1 MKNKKEEY
9 FGILLNDKIPK
20 LDDKKNKFD
29 KKVKVCF
36 CGKAYLLEKNDKDQ
50 IERIE
55 IQNNYELTKERDYE
69 IEFYNNENRR
79 YVIQVRIDSSYF
91 FLIILLFIF
100 GFIMGL
106 ALCKPNTTNN
116 SPLARFL
123 DYINWSVIG
132 VNISDNETMELPE
145 NQYEFDVSFE
155 NLSSNDISLSGTTS
169 GKAVAK
175 NKIAPGISGSFAI
188 IVSTKNSTVD
198 MKYNVNFQDVTN
210 EKPLHM
216 SFKIRGNERE
226 YSSLQELQE
235 ELVGLIKKKSK
246 KMIVIDWKWNYENG
260 DNESAINE
268 SDFID
273 TNEGKIL
280 QSYKFKILVNGE
292 EEI

>member
-36 CGKAYLLEKNDKDQ
+36 CGKAYLLEKNDKGE

-55 IQNNYELTKERDYE
+55 IQNNYELTKERDYV
-69 IEFYNNENRR
+69 IEFYNNKNRR
-79 YVIQVRIDSSYF
+79 YVIQVRIESSYF
-91 FLIILLFIF
+91 FLIILLFLF

-106 ALCKPNTTNN
+106 ALCRPNTVGN
-116 SPLARFL
+116 SPLAKFL

-132 VNISDNETMELPE
+132 VNISDDEVMELPE
-145 NQYEFDVSFE
+145 DRYEFDVSFE

-175 NKIAPGISGSFAI
+175 NKIAPGVSGSFAI

-216 SFKIRGNERE
+216 SFKIRGNDRE
-226 YSSLQELQE
+226 YASLQEVQE
-235 ELVGLIKKKSK
+235 DLGGLIKKKSQK
-246 KMIVIDWKWNYENG
+246 TIVIDWKWNYENG
-260 DNESAINE
+260 DSESSINE
-268 SDFID
+268 SDLID

>member
-1 MKNKKEEY
+1 MKDKEEY
-9 FGILLNDKIPK
+9 YGILLNDKIPI

-36 CGKAYLLEKNDKDQ
+36 CGKAYLLEKNDKGQ

-55 IQNNYELTKERDYE
+55 IQNNYELTKERDYV
-69 IEFYNNENRR
+69 IEFYNNKNRR
-79 YVIQVRIDSSYF
+79 YVIQVRIESSYF

-106 ALCKPNTTNN
+106 ALCRPNTVGN
-116 SPLARFL
+116 SPLAKFL

-132 VNISDNETMELPE
+132 VNISDDEVMELPE
-145 NQYEFDVSFE
+145 DRYEFDVSFE

-175 NKIAPGISGSFAI
+175 NKIAPGVSGSFAI

-216 SFKIRGNERE
+216 SFKIRGNDRE
-226 YSSLQELQE
+226 YASLQEVQE
-235 ELVGLIKKKSK
+235 DLGGLIKKKSQK
-246 KMIVIDWKWNYENG
+246 TIVIDWKWNYENG
-260 DNESAINE
+260 DSESSINE
-268 SDFID
+268 SDLID

>member
-1 MKNKKEEY
+1 MKDKEEY
-9 FGILLNDKIPK
+9 YGILLNDKIPI

-36 CGKAYLLEKNDKDQ
+36 CGKAYLLEKKDKGQ

-55 IQNNYELTKERDYE
+55 IQNNYELTKERDYV
-69 IEFYNNENRR
+69 IEFYNNKNRR
-79 YVIQVRIDSSYF
+79 YVIQVRIESSYF

-106 ALCKPNTTNN
+106 ALCRPNTVGN
-116 SPLARFL
+116 SPLAKFL

-132 VNISDNETMELPE
+132 VNISDDEVMELPE
-145 NQYEFDVSFE
+145 DRYEFDVSFE

-175 NKIAPGISGSFAI
+175 NKIAPGVSGSFAI

-216 SFKIRGNERE
+216 SFKIRGNDRE
-226 YSSLQELQE
+226 YASLQEVQE
-235 ELVGLIKKKSK
+235 DLGGLIKKKSQK
-246 KMIVIDWKWNYENG
+246 TIVIDWKWNYENG
-260 DNESAINE
+260 DSESSINE
-268 SDFID
+268 SDLID

>member
-1 MKNKKEEY
+1 MKDKKEEY

-20 LDDKKNKFD
+20 LDDEKNKFD

-55 IQNNYELTKERDYE
+55 IQNNYELTKEKDYE

-79 YVIQVRIDSSYF
+79 YIIQVRIESSYF
-91 FLIILLFIF
+91 FLIVLLFIF
-100 GFIMGL
+100 GFIIGL
-106 ALCKPNTTNN
+106 ALCKPNTVGN
-116 SPLARFL
+116 SPLARFI
-123 DYINWSVIG
+123 DYIDWSVIG
-132 VNISDNETMELPE
+132 VNISDDEVIELPE
-145 NQYEFDVSFE
+145 NQYEFDVLFE

-216 SFKIRGNERE
+216 SFKIRGNDRE
-226 YSSLQELQE
+226 YDSLQELQE

-246 KMIVIDWKWNYENG
+246 KTIIIDWKWNYENG
-260 DNESAINE
+260 DSESAINE
-268 SDFID
+268 SDLID